1 MLLHDMLRRL
11 APIAIAVAALSACNS
26 DAPLA
31 PELAPIA
38 RASATTASLDQK
50 SREQATVPFSFV
62 LYASCANGGQGEV
75 LSATGELSYRGQW
88 STIKDGE
95 RHHSVVA
102 LRFVGLATG
111 SDTGEEY
118 DIVTREL
125 SQDNIAEGTD
135 GILDSGEQLQRTQLR
150 LTSRATG
157 AVIDIVLTMHFVETP
172 TGEYV
177 HDGWDARARC
187 R

>member
-1 MLLHDMLRRL
+1 MLLHDILRRV

-31 PELAPIA
+31 PERAPLA
-38 RASATTASLDQK
+38 RASATTPSLEK
-50 SREQATVPFSFV
+50 SQEQATVPFSFV
-62 LYASCANGGQGEV
+62 QYASCANGGQGE
-75 LSATGELSYRGQW
+75 LLWANGELSYRGQW
-88 STIKDGE
+88 ATSNDGQ
-95 RHHSVVA
+95 RHHTVVN
-102 LRFVGLATG
+102 LRFVGSAIGT
-111 SDTGEEY
+111 DTGEEY
-118 DIVTREL
+118 DVVTREL
-125 SQDNIAEGTD
+125 SQGNIAEGTD
-135 GILDSGEQLQRTQLR
+135 GILDSGEELQRTQLR

-177 HDGWDARARC
+177 QDEWDARTRC